1 MARGR
6 ELSVFTREWLKR
18 YIQGTRPGRARV
30 LNRKAG
36 LGTRGRERGRR
47 RGICG
52 PGVDPGGSG
61 LFQS

>member
-1 MARGR
+1 MTRGR
-6 ELSVFTREWLKR
+6 ELRVLTREWLKR
-18 YIQGTRPGRARV
+18 YTQGTRPGRARV

-52 PGVDPGGSG
+52 PGVDPGVSG